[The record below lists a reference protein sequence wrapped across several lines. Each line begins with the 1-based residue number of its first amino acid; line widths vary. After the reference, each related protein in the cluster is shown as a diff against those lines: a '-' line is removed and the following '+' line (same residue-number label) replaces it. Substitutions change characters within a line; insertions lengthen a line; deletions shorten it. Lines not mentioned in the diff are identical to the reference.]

1 MASGTGGHVI
11 PALAMARALQERGY
25 AVRWLGTPQGIEQRL
40 VKDTDIVIDTIPMV
54 GIRGKGLWR
63 WIAAPFILL
72 SALLTTIRLF
82 KKHRPVAVLGMG
94 GFVTGPGGLAAYC
107 LQIPLVIHEQNAIP
121 GLANRL
127 LKPFARRVM
136 VAFPNTFTK
145 NPKVR
150 ETGNPVRS
158 NILTLKPYTF
168 NAMPLKLLAM
178 GGSLGAKTINEAVVQ
193 LCLQYPDLPLEIWHQ
208 TGPKDFERIQ
218 ALYAAPVGARHDSPS
233 IMPFIE
239 KVTEAYEWADLVLCR
254 AGAMTVFELAA
265 AGRASILVPYPYA
278 VDDHQ
283 TANARYL
290 VDQAAAVLVSDQDLN
305 AEALCVLLKDFM
317 AHPEKI
323 TRMSERARAM
333 AQPNATQ
340 QMVDICLEVCL

>member
-54 GIRGKGLWR
+54 GIRGKGIWR

-94 GFVTGPGGLAAYC
+94 GFVTGPGGVAAYC
-107 LQIPLVIHEQNAIP
+107 LQIPLVSHEQNAIP

-145 NPKVR
+145 TPKPQNPKTPVVFLVR
-150 ETGNPVRS
+150 KTNYFDRS
-158 NILTLKPYTF
+158 CSHRFYDVSVCVLNFIKIYIIFKMSTLKSGTSGVF
-168 NAMPLKLLAM
+168 S
-178 GGSLGAKTINEAVVQ
+178 GGS
-193 LCLQYPDLPLEIWHQ
+193 
-208 TGPKDFERIQ
+208 
-218 ALYAAPVGARHDSPS
+218 
-233 IMPFIE
+233 FID
-239 KVTEAYEWADLVLCR
+239 T
-254 AGAMTVFELAA
+254 
-265 AGRASILVPYPYA
+265 
-278 VDDHQ
+278 
-283 TANARYL
+283 
-290 VDQAAAVLVSDQDLN
+290 
-305 AEALCVLLKDFM
+305 
-317 AHPEKI
+317 
-323 TRMSERARAM
+323 
-333 AQPNATQ
+333 
-340 QMVDICLEVCL
+340 